1 MRLINLKHRYDF
13 GHDWY
18 VQILNTGR
26 HFPRPFKNISLLQI
40 SISWNDFP
48 SYPYLQI
55 KSGTGDVLDV
65 LFWVHKFGLD
75 VTILGRTWNWD
86 YLKDIDWDDDDE
98 TTTE

>member
-48 SYPYLQI
+48 SNPYLQI

-65 LFWVHKFGLD
+65 LFWAYKFGID

-86 YLKDIDWDDDDE
+86 FMKEIDWDDE
-98 TTTE
+98 TTTK